1 MNLNIS
7 YYKTALICNI
17 PLFLVPVG
25 IILSIIYGGQ
35 PGESYAPFDNRADSL
50 SIGFIIWLPFAAFSL
65 LLLFAAKKGD
75 QLGRYASLISIV
87 FGITAA
93 LIMYPSLVFGVFGE

>member
-7 YYKTALICNI
+7 YFKTALICNI

-35 PGESYAPFDNRADSL
+35 PGESYVPFDSRAS
-50 SIGFIIWLPFAAFSL
+50 SMSVGFIIWLPGAAFSL
-65 LLLFAAKKGD
+65 ALLFLAKKPT
-75 QLGRYASLISIV
+75 QLGRYMSLVSIIV
-87 FGITAA
+87 GVVGAIF
-93 LIMYPSLVFGVFGE
+93 MYPFLVFG